1 MTEFVLLRLD
11 TNLEPTQWMQV
22 SARGKNQSRNISAPQ
37 SLASLPSD
45 VSKLPVIAITASP
58 RLCVRFTTAPQKGL
72 EKFRAAVSFALE
84 DQVASDI
91 DELQFA
97 LPQELQSGSV
107 PVAVIGKQD
116 VELAKNN
123 CQRLGLRLR
132 ALIPEAWLLDVGTA
146 MLERQQT
153 SFRFA
158 NDVLGSLETDNLA
171 SLLRIKQSKD
181 GALPLTFLHAADMT
195 MPNLPAHIQSQSVAS
210 PMQLFADRLL
220 QQKSVLS
227 AIQPAQGVG
236 RTKLWSMPA
245 WRQAIWI
252 GGAAATLWIA
262 HLGLEYWQL
271 KSTLANQDQEI
282 AQMFDRMFPNQPLAL
297 DPLGR
302 IQSALKTDSGV
313 GAAQSGWRLLRQIAP
328 VLVSETKLSLQNLSY
343 RGQALDLSFRSP
355 DLASLESAR
364 ARIGALVNIQATM
377 GSNVVDPDGRMLTG
391 HVLVSIKAATPNNAT
406 PTGSIP

>member
-11 TNLEPTQWMQV
+11 ANLQPTQWVQL
-22 SARGKNQSRNISAPQ
+22 SARNKSQARAIGEVQSID
-37 SLASLPSD
+37 SLQINAAT
-45 VSKLPVIAITASP
+45 KLPVIAITASP
-58 RLCVRFTTAPQKGL
+58 RLCVRFVTAPQKGL

-97 LPQELQSGSV
+97 LPQEIQAGSV
-107 PVAVIGKQD
+107 PVAVIAKSD
-116 VELAKNN
+116 VELASSQ
-123 CQRLGLRLR
+123 CQRAGFPLS
-132 ALIPEAWLLDVGTA
+132 ALIPESWLLDVGTA

-158 NDVLGSLETDNLA
+158 NDILGSLETDNLA
-171 SLLRIKQSKD
+171 ALLRIKQSKD
-181 GALPLTFLHAADMT
+181 GALPLTFLHAADMA
-195 MPNLPAHIQSQSVAS
+195 MPALPSHIQSQSIAN
-210 PMQLFADRLL
+210 PMRYFAERLL
-220 QQKSVLS
+220 QQKSLLT
-227 AIQPAQGVG
+227 AIQPSTGGA
-236 RTKLWSMPA
+236 RSSLWRMPA
-245 WRQAIWI
+245 WRQATW
-252 GGAAATLWIA
+252 AAMAASVLWM
-262 HLGLEYWQL
+262 LGLGFEHWQL
-271 KSTLANQDQEI
+271 KSTLAHQEQEI

-302 IQSALKTDSGV
+302 VQSALKTDSGV
-313 GAAQSGWRLLRQIAP
+313 GATQSGWRLLRQIAP
-328 VLVSETKLSLQNLSY
+328 VLVSETKLTLQNLSY

-391 HVLVSIKAATPNNAT
+391 HVLVNIKAPAGSTTTPGIA
-406 PTGSIP
+406 P